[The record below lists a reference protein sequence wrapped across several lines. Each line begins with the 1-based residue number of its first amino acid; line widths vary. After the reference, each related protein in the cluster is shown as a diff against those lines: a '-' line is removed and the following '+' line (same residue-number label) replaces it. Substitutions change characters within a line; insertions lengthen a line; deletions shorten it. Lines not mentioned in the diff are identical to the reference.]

1 MLFLSGQR
9 ESLPG
14 NLQEVDLQEG
24 RVSGTQEKELGV
36 EAQSR
41 EKHLVFR
48 TYRGLE
54 YICLCAMHGPEIS
67 FFFSAV

>member
-1 MLFLSGQR
+1 M
-9 ESLPG
+9 
-14 NLQEVDLQEG
+14 
-24 RVSGTQEKELGV
+24 SGTQEKELGV

-67 FFFSAV
+67 FFFLLYNFYF